1 MLGRIERARLETMPQ
16 HIDAPA
22 KSMFTALAALALM
35 LTLLAGA
42 CSDAAQSPT
51 PTLAP
56 PTLTPTPTPINPQAI
71 VDESA
76 AAMAALNSFQFALT
90 HNNDGGTPLTL
101 GMLLTDASGTVGV
114 PDRVALDFNGVS
126 AGRFSVSGSVIA
138 VGEDVYMT
146 NPLTGDWHQVG
157 GDASPLNFFNPAQGI
172 ADIMAQMRDATLVS
186 HDAAAYRIDGRLPA
200 DALASMFGAAA
211 DESVVRAALTIDKP
225 SLYLSKAVLDGRIT
239 PNEADELARTITLFD
254 FNRPVDIA
262 PPN

>member
-1 MLGRIERARLETMPQ
+1 MLGRIERARLGIMPQ
-16 HIDAPA
+16 HIDASA
-22 KSMFTALAALALM
+22 KALFTALAALALM
-35 LTLLAGA
+35 LTLLSSA
-42 CSDAAQSPT
+42 CSDAAQPPT

-56 PTLTPTPTPINPQAI
+56 PTLTPTPTPINPQSI

-76 AAMAALNSFQFALT
+76 ATMAALNSFRFALT
-90 HNNDGGTPLTL
+90 HNDDGTPLAL

-126 AGRFSVSGSVIA
+126 AGRFAVNGSVIA

-146 NPLTGDWHQVG
+146 NPLTGDWHQLG

-186 HDAAAYRIDGRLPA
+186 HDAAAYRIDGMLPA
-200 DALASMFGAAA
+200 DALASLFGAAA

-225 SLYLSKAVLDGRIT
+225 SLHLSKAVLDGRIT
-239 PNEADELARTITLFD
+239 PNEADGLARTITLFD

>member
-1 MLGRIERARLETMPQ
+1 MLGRIERARLGMMQQ

-22 KSMFTALAALALM
+22 KTLFTALAALALM
-35 LTLLAGA
+35 LTLLASA

-76 AAMAALNSFQFALT
+76 AAMAALDSFRFALT
-90 HNNDGGTPLTL
+90 HNDGGTPLAL
-101 GMLLTDASGTVGV
+101 GMLLTDASGTVDV
-114 PDRVALDFNGVS
+114 PDKVALDFNGVS
-126 AGRFSVSGSVIA
+126 AGRFAVSGSVIA

-172 ADIMAQMRDATLVS
+172 AEIMAQMRDVSLVS
-186 HDAAAYRIDGRLPA
+186 HDEAAYRIDGALPA
-200 DALASMFGAAA
+200 NALASLFGAAA
-211 DESVVRAALTIDKP
+211 DESMVRAALTIDKP
-225 SLYLSKAVLDGRIT
+225 SLHLSKAVLDGRIT
-239 PNEADELARTITLFD
+239 PSEADGLARTITLFD

>member
-1 MLGRIERARLETMPQ
+1 MMLQ

-22 KSMFTALAALALM
+22 KTLFTSLAALALM

-42 CSDAAQSPT
+42 CGDAAQA

-76 AAMAALNSFQFALT
+76 AAMAALNSFRFALT
-90 HNNDGGTPLTL
+90 HNDGGTPLAL
-101 GMLLTDASGTVGV
+101 GMLLTDASGTVSA
-114 PDRVALDFNGVS
+114 PDKVALDFNGVS
-126 AGRFSVSGSVIA
+126 AGRFAVSGSVIA

-157 GDASPLNFFNPAQGI
+157 GDASPLSFFNPGQGI

-186 HDAAAYRIDGRLPA
+186 HDAAAYRIDGVLPA
-200 DALASMFGAAA
+200 NALASLFGAAA
-211 DESVVRAALTIDKP
+211 DGSSVRAALTIDKP
-225 SLYLSKAVLDGRIT
+225 SLHLSKAVLDGRIT
-239 PNEADELARTITLFD
+239 PNEADGLARTITLFD

>member
-16 HIDAPA
+16 HIDASA
-22 KSMFTALAALALM
+22 KTLFTALAALTLM

-76 AAMAALNSFQFALT
+76 AAMAALNSFRFALT
-90 HNNDGGTPLTL
+90 HNDGGAPLAL
-101 GMLLTDASGTVGV
+101 GMLLTDASGSVGV

-126 AGRFSVSGSVIA
+126 AGRFAVSGSVIA

-157 GDASPLNFFNPAQGI
+157 GDSSPLNFFNPAQGI

-186 HDAAAYRIDGRLPA
+186 HDAAAYRIDGMLPA
-200 DALASMFGAAA
+200 DALASLFGAAA

-225 SLYLSKAVLDGRIT
+225 SLRLSKAVLDGRIT
-239 PNEADELARTITLFD
+239 PNEADGLARTITLFD
-254 FNRPVDIA
+254 FNRPVNIA

>member
-1 MLGRIERARLETMPQ
+1 MLGRIERARLGMLA
-16 HIDAPA
+16 HMDASA
-22 KSMFTALAALALM
+22 KALFTALAALALI

-42 CSDAAQSPT
+42 CGDAAQSPT

-56 PTLTPTPTPINPQAI
+56 PTPTPTPTPINPQAI

-76 AAMAALNSFQFALT
+76 AAMAALDSFRFALT

-101 GMLLTDASGTVGV
+101 GMLLTDASGSVGV

-126 AGRFSVSGSVIA
+126 AGRFAVSGSVIA

-200 DALASMFGAAA
+200 ECAGVCCSARRRMRAWCAPRSRSTSLAC
-211 DESVVRAALTIDKP
+211 I
-225 SLYLSKAVLDGRIT
+225 
-239 PNEADELARTITLFD
+239 
-254 FNRPVDIA
+254 
-262 PPN
+262 

>member
-1 MLGRIERARLETMPQ
+1 MLGRIERARLGMLVYM
-16 HIDAPA
+16 DASA
-22 KSMFTALAALALM
+22 KTLFTALTALALM

-76 AAMAALNSFQFALT
+76 AVMAALNSFRFALT
-90 HNNDGGTPLTL
+90 HNDGGAPLAL

-126 AGRFSVSGSVIA
+126 AGRFAVSGSVIA

-200 DALASMFGAAA
+200 NALASLFGAAA
-211 DESVVRAALTIDKP
+211 EESVVRVALTIDKP
-225 SLYLSKAVLDGRIT
+225 SLHLSKAVLDGRIT
-239 PNEADELARTITLFD
+239 PNEADGLARTITLFD

>member
-1 MLGRIERARLETMPQ
+1 MLGRIERARLGITPHM
-16 HIDAPA
+16 DATA
-22 KSMFTALAALALM
+22 KTLFTALAALALM
-35 LTLLAGA
+35 LMLLAGA
-42 CSDAAQSPT
+42 CGDTAQSPT
-51 PTLAP
+51 PTLT

-76 AAMAALNSFQFALT
+76 ATMAALNSFRFALT

-101 GMLLTDASGTVGV
+101 GIMLTDASGTVRL
-114 PDRVALDFNGVS
+114 PDKVALDFNGVS
-126 AGRFSVSGSVIA
+126 AGRFAVSGSVIA

-186 HDAAAYRIDGRLPA
+186 HDAAAYRIDGTLPA
-200 DALASMFGAAA
+200 NALASLFGAAA
-211 DESVVRAALTIDKP
+211 DEGVVRAALTIDKP
-225 SLYLSKAVLDGRIT
+225 SLHLSKAVLDGRIT
-239 PNEADELARTITLFD
+239 PNEADGLARTITLFD
-254 FNRPVDIA
+254 FNLPVDIA